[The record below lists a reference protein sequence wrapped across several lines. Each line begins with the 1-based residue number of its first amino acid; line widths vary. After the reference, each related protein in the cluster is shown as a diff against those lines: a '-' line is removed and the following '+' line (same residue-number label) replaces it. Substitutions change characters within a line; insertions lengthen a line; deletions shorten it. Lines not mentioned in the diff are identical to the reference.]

1 MSVLRITE
9 VTARVVPV
17 ATRIP
22 FRYGIAEMTR
32 APHVVVQLRTETPT
46 GGATGWSSEHLP
58 PKWFIKDATLPFA
71 EEVAILS
78 RAILAALDAAR
89 GIQAEHAFAFVHE
102 LDRQQAAW
110 AARAGVSGL
119 VAGLGVALVERALI
133 DAVCRGEAKPFA
145 DALDDG
151 TLGFTPADI
160 HPELAAAAPF
170 TARRGR
176 EIAVRHT
183 VGLADPLFDAQVTD
197 DPGDGLPVSV
207 ESVIRRYGVTRFKLK
222 TVGDVEADVS
232 RIAGLLELC
241 ERAGVDPRF
250 TIDGNESMHTADHL
264 AGWVRGLYTSPVA
277 DALRARLDAIE
288 QPMYRDVALGAEAE
302 AALAEVGSLAPVIID
317 ESDGAMDTVRRAMD
331 LGYAGGTYKGCKGV
345 FRGLAN
351 AALVAHRDRPERR
364 TVLTAEDLS
373 TIPPLTVNQDLV
385 VASAMGLRHIERNG
399 HHYFARFAP
408 LGATLADRALAAHPD
423 AFEFRDGAP
432 RLRIEG
438 GELRIGSLLD
448 APFGLAPVPDPAG
461 LTPLTEETAAA
472 LA

>member
-1 MSVLRITE
+1 MSMLTINE
-9 VTARVVPV
+9 VTAHVVPV

-32 APHVVVQLRTETPT
+32 APHVLVQVRVETPA
-46 GGATGWSSEHLP
+46 GRATGWASEHLP
-58 PKWFIKDATLPFA
+58 PKWFIKDANLPFA
-71 EEVAILS
+71 DEVATLS
-78 RAILAALDAAR
+78 RAILAALEAAR
-89 GIQAEHAFAFVHE
+89 GIEAEHAFAFVRE
-102 LDRQQAAW
+102 LDRQQVAW
-110 AARAGVSGL
+110 AARTGVSGL

-133 DAVCRGEAKPFA
+133 DAVCRLEAKPFA

-151 TLGFTPADI
+151 TLGFAPAEI
-160 HPELAAAAPF
+160 HPELTSAAPF
-170 TARRGR
+170 RAQRRR

-183 VGLADPLFDAQVTD
+183 VGLADPLRDAEVTD

-207 ESVIRRYGVTRFKLK
+207 ESAIRRYGVTRFKLK
-222 TVGDVEADVS
+222 TVGDVEADVA

-241 ERAGVDPRF
+241 EQLGVDPRF
-250 TIDGNESMHTADHL
+250 TIDGNESMRTADHL
-264 AGWVRGLYTSPVA
+264 SGWMRGLYASPVA
-277 DALRARLDAIE
+277 DALHARLDAIE
-288 QPMYRDVALGAEAE
+288 QPMYRDVALGAEAQ
-302 AALAEVGSLAPVIID
+302 AALTEVGSLAPVIID
-317 ESDGAMDTVRRAMD
+317 ESDDAMETVRRAMD
-331 LGYAGGTYKGCKGV
+331 IGYAGGTYKGCKGV

-373 TIPPLTVNQDLV
+373 TIPPLNVNQDLV

-408 LGATLADRALAAHPD
+408 LDATLADRVVAAHPD
-423 AFEFRDGAP
+423 AFERRDGAP

-438 GELRIGSLLD
+438 GVLRIGSLLD
-448 APFGLAPVPDPAG
+448 APFGLTPEPEPSG
-461 LTPLTEETAAA
+461 LTLLTEQSAAA

>member
-1 MSVLRITE
+1 MVKIVETSAYVL
-9 VTARVVPV
+9 PV

-32 APHVVVQLRTETPT
+32 APHVLVRVRLETLT
-46 GGATGWSSEHLP
+46 GTAFGWASEHLP
-58 PKWFIKDATLPFA
+58 PKWFIKDAELAFA
-71 EEVAILS
+71 DEVGILS
-78 RAILAALDAAR
+78 RAILEALDTAR
-89 GIQAEHAFAFVHE
+89 GIEAEHAFGAVRE
-102 LDRQQAAW
+102 IDRRQTAW
-110 AARAGVSGL
+110 AEREGVSGL

-133 DAVCRGEAKPFA
+133 DAVCRLERTSFA

-151 TLGFTPADI
+151 TLGFAPAEL
-160 HPELAAAAPF
+160 HPELTGARPF
-170 TARRGR
+170 RAQRGR

-183 VGLADPLFDAQVTD
+183 IGLADPLRDAEVTD
-197 DPGDGLPVSV
+197 DPADGLPVSV

-222 TVGDVEADVS
+222 TVGDVDADVA
-232 RIAGLLELC
+232 RISGLLDLC
-241 ERAGVDPRF
+241 ERAGIDPRF
-250 TIDGNESMHTADHL
+250 TIDGNESMRTADHL
-264 AGWVRGLYTSPVA
+264 VAWMRGLYASPVG

-288 QPMYRDVALGAEAE
+288 QPMYRDAALGPEAE
-302 AALAEVGSLAPVIID
+302 AALAEVGALAPVIID
-317 ESDGAMDTVRRAMD
+317 ESDDATDTVRRAMD

-351 AALVAHRDRPERR
+351 AALVAHRHHPERP

-385 VASAMGLRHIERNG
+385 VASTMGLGHIERNG

-408 LGATLADRALAAHPD
+408 FDATLADRTVAAHPD
-423 AFEFRDGAP
+423 AFERSTGAP

-438 GELRIGSLLD
+438 GLLQIGSLLD
-448 APFGLAPVPDPAG
+448 APFGLTPAPEPTELA
-461 LTPLTEETAAA
+461 PLSEGRAAA

>member
-1 MSVLRITE
+1 MLTITE
-9 VTARVVPV
+9 ATAYVVPV

-32 APHVVVQLRTETPT
+32 APHVLVRLRAETAT
-46 GGATGWSSEHLP
+46 GGATGWASEHLP

-71 EEVAILS
+71 DEVTILS

-89 GIQAEHAFAFVHE
+89 GIEEEHAFAFVRE

-119 VAGLGVALVERALI
+119 VAGLGVSLVERALI

-151 TLGFTPADI
+151 ALGFAPADI
-160 HPELAAAAPF
+160 HPELAEASPF
-170 TARRGR
+170 RAQRRR

-183 VGLADPLFDAQVTD
+183 VGLADPLLDAEVTD

-207 ESVIRRYGVTRFKLK
+207 ESAIRRYGVTRFKLK

-264 AGWVRGLYTSPVA
+264 VGWVRGLYASPVA

-288 QPMYRDVALGAEAE
+288 QPMYRDVALGDEAE
-302 AALAEVGSLAPVIID
+302 AALAEVGSFAPVIID
-317 ESDGAMDTVRRAMD
+317 ESDDAVDTVRRAMD
-331 LGYAGGTYKGCKGV
+331 IGYAGGTYKGCKGV

-351 AALVAHRDRPERR
+351 AALVAHRDGPERR

-385 VASAMGLRHIERNG
+385 VASAMGLGHIERNG

-408 LGATLADRALAAHPD
+408 LDATIAERTLAAHPD
-423 AFEFRDGAP
+423 AFAIQDGAP

-438 GELRIGSLLD
+438 GMLPIGSLLD
-448 APFGLAPVPDPAG
+448 APFGLAPAPEATELTA
-461 LTPLTEETAAA
+461 LTPENAAA

>member
-1 MSVLRITE
+1 MSVLTITE
-9 VTARVVPV
+9 ITAHVVPV

-32 APHVVVQLRTETPT
+32 APHVLVQLHAESPT
-46 GGATGWSSEHLP
+46 GAAVGWSSEHLP
-58 PKWFIKDATLPFA
+58 PKWFIKDAALPFA

-89 GIQAEHAFAFVHE
+89 GIEARHAFEFVRE

-133 DAVCRGEAKPFA
+133 DAVCRLEAKPFA

-151 TLGFTPADI
+151 SLGFAPRDL
-160 HPELAAAAPF
+160 HPELAEAAPF
-170 TARRGR
+170 IARRRR
-176 EIAVRHT
+176 ELAVRHT
-183 VGLADPLFDAQVTD
+183 VGLADPLLDAEVTD

-207 ESVIRRYGVTRFKLK
+207 ESAIRRYGVARFKLK
-222 TVGDVEADVS
+222 TVGDVAADVE

-241 ERAGVDPRF
+241 ERTGVEPRF
-250 TIDGNESMHTADHL
+250 TIDGNESMRTADHL
-264 AGWVRGLYTSPVA
+264 VGWVRGLYASPVA
-277 DALRARLDAIE
+277 HALRARLDAIE
-288 QPMYRDVALGAEAE
+288 QPMYRDVALGDEAQ
-302 AALAEVGSLAPVIID
+302 AALAEIGSLAPVIID
-317 ESDGAMDTVRRAMD
+317 ESDDAVDTVRRAMD
-331 LGYAGGTYKGCKGV
+331 IGYAGGTYKGCKGV

-351 AALVAHRDRPERR
+351 AALVAHRDRAGRR

-385 VASAMGLRHIERNG
+385 VASAMGLSHIERNG

-408 LGATLADRALAAHPD
+408 LDATIAERTVAAHPD
-423 AFEFRDGAP
+423 AFATQGGTP

-438 GELRIGSLLD
+438 GVLRIGSLLD
-448 APFGLAPVPDPAG
+448 APFGLAPEPEPTTLTA
-461 LTPLTEETAAA
+461 LTPENAAA